1 MNLVA
6 FVLVPD
12 CAIEIG
18 TCYDNHVI
26 AHVKESDVVE
36 PGSHGNK
43 NSNVIHVV
51 HKKDHDIVA
60 KKNMNDDA
68 HHNVHK
74 NKD

>member
-6 FVLVPD
+6 LVLVLD

-18 TCYDNHVI
+18 TCYDDHVI
-26 AHVKESDVVE
+26 AHVKEGDVVE
-36 PGSHGNK
+36 PGSHWNK
-43 NSNVIHVV
+43 SCNVIHVV
-51 HKKDHDIVA
+51 HKKDHDIVV